1 MLKRLALTV
10 VAGAFFVLIAR
21 ADTVNINSSATET
34 TNSSGS
40 PTQNISPNSAWAGP
54 FAGSSWVSNANT
66 GSTSNPGFIVVPNGT
81 AVTFTDT
88 FTLAGPATSA
98 WLDVL
103 ADDTASVVVN
113 GATLFA
119 ANLGGSYPLC
129 SSKEIGCLSN
139 TAGMF
144 TSSQLDPLLKSGLNT
159 IAFTVYQENE
169 SSFGLDYSGSITSG
183 SVNTPEPGSLVL
195 LGVGLAGLALIGRRA
210 LSA

>member
-1 MLKRLALTV
+1 MLKRLALS
-10 VAGAFFVLIAR
+10 VAATAFFVMIAR

-54 FAGSSWVSNANT
+54 FAGSSWVSNGNT
-66 GSTSNPGFIVVPNGT
+66 GSVSAPGFTVVPNGT
-81 AVTFTDT
+81 SVTFTDT
-88 FTLAGPATSA
+88 FNLSGPATSA

-113 GATLFA
+113 GTTLFA
-119 ANLGGSYPLC
+119 ANLGGSYPTC
-129 SSKEIGCLSN
+129 SSKEIGCLTN

-144 TSSQLDPLLKSGLNT
+144 TASQLDPLLKSGLNT
-159 IAFTVYQENE
+159 IAFTVYQEGAA
-169 SSFGLDYSGSITSG
+169 SFGLDYSGSITTGTTS
-183 SVNTPEPGSLVL
+183 TPEPGTLVL
-195 LGVGLAGLALIGRRA
+195 LGCGLAGLALIGRRA